1 MQRQQNFIQ
10 IKGMQRDFGEH
21 LAPGTFAYE
30 NENIRFT
37 PSKENTL
44 LTMCNERGPL
54 LKSITW
60 DKEFYS
66 DVEESYGIDYIN
78 GIPIGQSV
86 LNDNLVLFTT
96 SDFDDVTDINPD
108 DLGNKDLNPDGDS
121 SDFDV
126 DKESDDR
133 IYKFWFNVD
142 ENKNYELNG
151 KLIYKGDLS
160 FNPRY
165 PIETLSYYENESV
178 KKVYWTDGL
187 NQGRLINIE
196 ADKQTFNK
204 WRYDSFDFV
213 RNLQFKENVTINKV
227 YGKGS
232 FAPCVIQY
240 ACTYVS
246 KYAQESNIFY
256 TSPMFYTSTMDST
269 YERGGNPDG
278 DNMSCAFDITINNV
292 DHRFDY
298 VRLYCVYRTSLEGTP
313 QVKYITDLNINDSSE
328 TVTYTDLGTTG
339 TFEASTSLL
348 FLGGESIVFYTMSQK
363 DNTMFVGNYRLK
375 RPAISKSL
383 KEQLQK
389 EFASNNKWDYKFI
402 PIKKD
407 AESTPFDGNDTY
419 EYFSSL
425 QYDSWNNKGFMRYEW
440 YRFGLQFQY
449 IDGKW
454 SEAVYLGDIQPNIAT
469 HGSDLIIHN
478 VTDRDSS
485 GNRIPLTP
493 VVETDTEGVNSI
505 TLYTELSLNNY
516 KSLYL
521 DFVLSNKSISSQ
533 IYNLGYRAIR
543 PVVVLP
549 PKSSRSVICQ
559 GVVTPTVY
567 NEEFRENGTCWA
579 QPSPFFR
586 SDTTEN
592 VMAMG
597 IDNEFRHN
605 YPVGTY
611 FPQYEHSDL
620 SENSKPTTTNV
631 FYRDENAEISG
642 KYLSGGNKSALCLFK
657 CNNLEVEGMD
667 VLPAD
672 GNYRYFN
679 IGSDGQEIY
688 FGGVSTDPSQ
698 ILLTTTKEDKLFGAS
713 IPSNSKVKLDFNKF
727 YYVDR
732 SIVTLNSPELEF
744 DSEITSL
751 PSDVKFRLVGII
763 PINGSYSKTI
773 EEASYIR
780 STDLT
785 GDGNVFKNPGFY
797 DIFADEDHNKEL
809 STIGRFFRY
818 SYCEPDIRPDSID
831 FMRKRI
837 IDAPYWFETLYDQYG
852 WEWKEEGGDSMDATG
867 PSGSV
872 KYTNMGIRIY
882 GFATYP
888 FQKTDYLGNGRSIDN
903 GNNMSKFK
911 KKVSVCELY
920 SICSNYDIIN
930 SDTKY
935 YTRDKYDELGL
946 TYNDSEF
953 SNFDIASFAIVNS
966 DEPQNIYMNQKDCI
980 NDNLIYK
987 PQVDQLIVYN
997 TRHFTYATGPLGC
1010 GVWKNDKLTQI
1021 YHPNDDP
1028 NVKAPAWYFT
1038 DNGTLMDAIQTDN
1051 ENPSVLWHAFTGW
1064 LGGTNFMNW
1073 FFCGRRREIDLTND
1087 IFCYCYPRLFSN
1099 YCKTTYD
1106 YSNHIS
1112 LNELI
1117 DDRDPDK
1124 EPLGIKKIGDGF
1136 QNILLTRAQNDYG
1149 FIYTGEGDGKNITDN
1164 LSNRVIDSLNVPI
1177 KYKSGNHIVI
1187 NFNMKKINDSIFP
1200 YYKEYILP
1208 SLYYQNMGETQFSEE
1223 SDAISVEYPDNRYG
1237 SCGIHYS
1244 RGTYNR
1250 ISTPYYTCLDKNIPT
1265 QVYPQI
1271 HEACSFNDKVRKIP
1285 KYYSPLVDDGTL
1297 GENAVNVNSHLP
1309 GNYLWLGELYRETT
1323 ASAVFGGTSESQI
1336 LDNTW
1341 TVSGPAVNIDLTAS
1355 QIEIKWYEGD
1365 TFFQRYDCMK
1375 TYPYSYDDAIQ
1386 NTEILSFMVET
1397 RKNIEGRYDRNRNNT
1412 ANFLS
1417 LTPENTNMLNEV
1429 YSQSNDYFTYKS
1441 VNSDLAVVDYFPNQI
1456 TWSEVKVPGSL
1467 VDAWTNITLAAF
1479 LDLDGDKGCIEAIR
1493 RLSNELY
1500 SFQDKG
1506 VSRILYNEKFQVATQ
1521 DMTPIQ
1527 IQNSGKVDGKEYIS
1541 NHVGCHN
1548 KWSIIDYPN
1557 GLLFIDDY
1565 TKNMYMI
1572 DIKDP
1577 RSVSNMSDKLLMG
1590 SWFKYTLNG
1599 ISIWNPVDFGNF
1611 VGYYDKLNDD
1621 AYEITNETAISYNAS
1636 DATSVYTSFYS
1647 YDGASYFSNILDK
1660 GIWVRRPN
1668 GGDKYKLW
1676 SHHDGEYNMFFGVYK
1691 PYSITLLAN
1700 EIPSVDKTFDT
1711 IDYRDDEFVFNST
1724 DESYVYSPNTS
1735 FDKIYAWTEYQT
1747 TNQSLV
1753 FKQNAITNLK
1763 KKFRIWRAIIPRA
1776 SRGDGKSTIHGNRIR
1791 NPWMYIKLAREDEN
1805 TNMIK
1810 AHDFTVNYF
1819 DYDTSPS
1826 NDASKLK
1833 SVQNALQAPK
1843 SKDD

>member
-313 QVKYITDLNINDSSE
+313 QVKYITDLNIDDSSE
-328 TVTYTDLGTTG
+328 TITYTDLGTIG
-339 TFEASTSLL
+339 TFEASTALL
-348 FLGGESIVFYTMSQK
+348 FLGGEDIVFYTMSQK

-375 RPAISKSL
+375 RPVITT
-383 KEQLQK
+383 
-389 EFASNNKWDYKFI
+389 D
-402 PIKKD
+402 IKKELQD
-407 AESTPFDGNDTY
+407 IFIKSNTWSYNDVGISNFDKNSDYHFDCT
-419 EYFSSL
+419 L
-425 QYDSWNNKGFMRYEW
+425 DKDSWSNKGFMRDEW
-440 YRFGLQFQY
+440 YRFGVQFQY
-449 IDGKW
+449 INGKW
-454 SEAVYLGDIQPNIAT
+454 SEAVYLGDIKPNVTT
-469 HGSDLIIHN
+469 HKSDLLISNKSNKPLNSTNILDPYVYTDVSFTKIQNAYLDLIIGSN
-478 VTDRDSS
+478 
-485 GNRIPLTP
+485 G
-493 VVETDTEGVNSI
+493 
-505 TLYTELSLNNY
+505 
-516 KSLYL
+516 KS
-521 DFVLSNKSISSQ
+521 VLSQ
-533 IYNLGYRAIR
+533 IYNLGYRAVR
-543 PVVVLP
+543 PVIVLP
-549 PKSSRSVICQ
+549 PKSTRRVICQ
-559 GVVTPTVY
+559 GVVNPTIY
-567 NEEFRENGTCWA
+567 NQGFRNDGTCYA

-586 SDTTEN
+586 PDTTEN
-592 VMAMG
+592 MMALG
-597 IDNEFRHN
+597 VDCEFRHN

-611 FPQYEHSDL
+611 IPHYSSIDFNSMPELDKTDNDFPFLTYSDVT
-620 SENSKPTTTNV
+620 SYDTA
-631 FYRDENAEISG
+631 R
-642 KYLSGGNKSALCLFK
+642 KSRMCLFQCK
-657 CNNLEVEGMD
+657 NIEVQGMD
-667 VLPAD
+667 VLPTD
-672 GNYRYFN
+672 GNYIYRRIDSEGGGKYYWGQKATYS
-679 IGSDGQEIY
+679 GSQKYYD
-688 FGGVSTDPSQ
+688 TN
-698 ILLTTTKEDKLFGAS
+698 LLYGSYIRDNDADLDDDSKFDKTLMGF
-713 IPSNSKVKLDFNKF
+713 DFDKY

-732 SIVTLNSPELEF
+732 SIVTLNAPELEF

-763 PINGSYSKTI
+763 PINGSHTKTVL
-773 EEASYIR
+773 EASNIFT
-780 STDLT
+780 SQLL
-785 GDGNVFKNPGFY
+785 DGSSQTYKPHGFY
-797 DIFADEDHNKEL
+797 DVYED
-809 STIGRFFRY
+809 STTTIKTFNTFTRY
-818 SYCEPDIRPDSID
+818 SFTEPNINPFTIDYIR
-831 FMRKRI
+831 RRI
-837 IDAPYWFETLYDQYG
+837 ISAPYWIDTLYDMNG
-852 WEWKEEGGDSMDATG
+852 WPWKGHGG
-867 PSGSV
+867 GSILDPDV
-872 KYTNMGIRIY
+872 DVAIRVY
-882 GFATYP
+882 GFSVYP
-888 FQKTDYLGNGRSIDN
+888 FQRTNYLGNANYIPTNEQKPS
-903 GNNMSKFK
+903 SFK
-911 KKVSVCELY
+911 KKVTTTQLY
-920 SICSNYDIIN
+920 SICSDYDIL
-930 SDTKY
+930 DC
-935 YTRDKYDELGL
+935 
-946 TYNDSEF
+946 DSEGNGTKKF
-953 SNFDIASFAIVNS
+953 YNRRNNDVFGYTLSSLNNGTIDDFDISGVSIINS
-966 DEPQNIYMNQKDCI
+966 DEPQSVFLNKKDVLSENI
-980 NDNLIYK
+980 LYK
-987 PQVDQLIVYN
+987 PQIDQLITYTHNHFNYAINEIALSLEDKSLYN
-997 TRHFTYATGPLGC
+997 PNSRDGRTYYYGNQGC
-1010 GVWKNDKLTQI
+1010 I
-1021 YHPNDDP
+1021 
-1028 NVKAPAWYFT
+1028 
-1038 DNGTLMDAIQTDN
+1038 MDAIPGDGVSSTKSSLFN
-1051 ENPSVLWHAFTGW
+1051 IFTGW
-1064 LGGTNFMNW
+1064 LGGVRYMYRFFTSMN
-1073 FFCGRRREIDLTND
+1073 GGVSQSSPT
-1087 IFCYCYPRLFSN
+1087 SV
-1099 YCKTTYD
+1099 
-1106 YSNHIS
+1106 
-1112 LNELI
+1112 
-1117 DDRDPDK
+1117 DPYM
-1124 EPLGIKKIGDGF
+1124 
-1136 QNILLTRAQNDYG
+1136 QQNDYFDITSIPSGAIHHNIFPAICTNNG
-1149 FIYTGEGDGKNITDN
+1149 FVFTTPDKYKNIELCRFNDSYGWNLIDNGGKLTDDIKN
-1164 LSNRVIDSLNVPI
+1164 SMLTGLAVPI
-1177 KYKSGNHIVI
+1177 KYKSNNHIVI
-1187 NFNMKKINDSIFP
+1187 NFNMSRSSGHNA
-1200 YYKEYILP
+1200 YKEYLLP
-1208 SLYYQNMGETQFSEE
+1208 SLYSVQMGETQFTQE
-1223 SDAISVEYPDNRYG
+1223 RYTHLVSG
-1237 SCGIHYS
+1237 SMYVSNGIH
-1244 RGTYNR
+1244 GCNAPYNR
-1250 ISTPYYTCLDKNIPT
+1250 ISMPFADILDGNNQT
-1265 QVYPQI
+1265 EVYPII
-1271 HEACSFNDKVRKIP
+1271 HHEIYDNYENNWMSHIAKCF
-1285 KYYSPLVDDGTL
+1285 SPVVDDTTAS
-1297 GENAVNVNSHLP
+1297 EYSVSSNSHLP
-1309 GNYLWLGELYRETT
+1309 GSYLWLGELYRDAD

-1375 TYPYSYDDAIQ
+1375 TYPYSYDDAVQ

-1700 EIPSVDKTFDT
+1700 EMPNVDKTFDT

-1724 DESYVYSPNTS
+1724 NESYVYSPNTS

-1833 SVQNALQAPK
+1833 SVQNALQAPR